1 VVDLQNL
8 KVYKGVTPIVNLG
21 YCNQCCNQSQYCNQS
36 LMCMDYCVLV
46 CTLRLGDLLD
56 IQLWIISCFVN
67 FNDLNAADGFDLL
80 LKMFSVVAVVAVF
93 WSNLNT

>member
-1 VVDLQNL
+1 
-8 KVYKGVTPIVNLG
+8 
-21 YCNQCCNQSQYCNQS
+21 
-36 LMCMDYCVLV
+36 MLV